1 MKKYEFTL
9 VVLADPEDV
18 IISRTFTGDL
28 STCMNKY
35 KAVLRS
41 DLRPVLLATDVADD
55 KGRIIFRTTNRGE
68 DASAWLRGIGWD
80 FCDVRK
86 RFVGF
91 FE

>member
-1 MKKYEFTL
+1 MKSYVFTL
-9 VVLADPEDV
+9 VTLAPEDV

-28 STCMNKY
+28 PTCMSKY

-41 DLRPVLLATDVADD
+41 DLRPIVLATDVADN
-55 KGRIIFRTTNRGE
+55 KGQVIFRTTNRGE
-68 DASAWLRGIGWD
+68 DASAWLRGIGWND
-80 FCDVRK
+80 CDVCK